1 MGETKPINI
10 SDIRSSGQVVVKISG
25 FIVGGY
31 HLPPPH
37 CTTFVFGRDKKML
50 PTSMLAV
57 GPLLWSWNIS
67 MGIIDPMKCS
77 YGLLGTAGQAIWAPS
92 KLTHRCRSRIT
103 ILKNPGLKTPKK
115 YGIGRWHKV
124 NTVAETSSSFGVAVW
139 VMFEVSVLATATQL
153 CLLFWKLSICWSI
166 PILATSIPRN
176 TPERPKKILLG

>member
-1 MGETKPINI
+1 MKVSAYQYVSRTSNKAFFK
-10 SDIRSSGQVVVKISG
+10 QL
-25 FIVGGY
+25 GGY
-31 HLPPPH
+31 PPSATALYPKSGWTTKKCCRLPCWPW
-37 CTTFVFGRDKKML
+37 GR
-50 PTSMLAV
+50 
-57 GPLLWSWNIS
+57 GLLWSWNIS

-124 NTVAETSSSFGVAVW
+124 NTVAETSSRFGVAVL

-166 PILATSIPRN
+166 GPFLPLQF
-176 TPERPKKILLG
+176 PETLQKDPKKSC